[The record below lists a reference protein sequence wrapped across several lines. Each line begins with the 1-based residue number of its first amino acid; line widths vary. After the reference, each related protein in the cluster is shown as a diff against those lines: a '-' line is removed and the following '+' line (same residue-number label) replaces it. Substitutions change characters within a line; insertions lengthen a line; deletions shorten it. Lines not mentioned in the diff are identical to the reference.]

1 MRLVVQLYKSL
12 IIPSPDIDFSDIA
25 RLSNL
30 SAQLI
35 LLKSDSGETQNV
47 VKRVIESRDAL
58 VSLVVQ
64 LVKAQEI
71 SDDELV
77 ADFANRSAIK
87 LLDLSKV
94 VYVLF
99 LC

>member
-94 VYVLF
+94 S
-99 LC
+99 

>member
-1 MRLVVQLYKSL
+1 MRLVVQLYKTL
-12 IIPSPDIDFSDIA
+12 TIPYPDIDFSDIA

-71 SDDELV
+71 SDDELI

-94 VYVLF
+94 S
-99 LC
+99 

>member
-30 SAQLI
+30 SHTLI

-94 VYVLF
+94 S
-99 LC
+99 

>member
-1 MRLVVQLYKSL
+1 MRLVVQLYKTF
-12 IIPSPDIDFSDIA
+12 IVPSPEIDFSDIA
-25 RLSNL
+25 CLSNL

-47 VKRVIESRDAL
+47 VKRLIESRDAL
-58 VSLVVQ
+58 VSLIVQ

-94 VYVLF
+94 SLVF
-99 LC
+99 

>member
-1 MRLVVQLYKSL
+1 MRLVVQLYKTL
-12 IIPSPDIDFSDIA
+12 IVPSPEVDFSDIA
-25 RLSNL
+25 CLSNL

-47 VKRVIESRDAL
+47 VKRLIESRDAL
-58 VSLVVQ
+58 VSLIVQ

-94 VYVLF
+94 S
-99 LC
+99 

>member
-1 MRLVVQLYKSL
+1 MRLVVQLYKTF
-12 IIPSPDIDFSDIA
+12 IVPSPEIDFSDIA
-25 RLSNL
+25 CLSNL

-47 VKRVIESRDAL
+47 VKRLIESRDAL
-58 VSLVVQ
+58 VSLIVQ

-94 VYVLF
+94 S
-99 LC
+99 

>member
-1 MRLVVQLYKSL
+1 MRLVVQLYKTF
-12 IIPSPDIDFSDIA
+12 IVPSPDIDFSDIA

-47 VKRVIESRDAL
+47 VKRLIESRDAL
-58 VSLVVQ
+58 VSLIVQ

-94 VYVLF
+94 S
-99 LC
+99 

>member
-1 MRLVVQLYKSL
+1 MRLVVQLYKTF
-12 IIPSPDIDFSDIA
+12 IVPSPEIDFSDIA

-47 VKRVIESRDAL
+47 VKRLIESRDAL
-58 VSLVVQ
+58 VSLIVQ

-94 VYVLF
+94 S
-99 LC
+99 

>member
-47 VKRVIESRDAL
+47 VKRVIKSRDAL
-58 VSLVVQ
+58 VSLFVQ

-94 VYVLF
+94 S
-99 LC
+99 

>member
-1 MRLVVQLYKSL
+1 MRLVVQLYKTL

-71 SDDELV
+71 SDDELI

-94 VYVLF
+94 S
-99 LC
+99 

>member
-1 MRLVVQLYKSL
+1 MRLVVQLYKTL

-30 SAQLI
+30 SHTLI

-94 VYVLF
+94 S
-99 LC
+99 

>member
-1 MRLVVQLYKSL
+1 MRLVVQLYKTL
-12 IIPSPDIDFSDIA
+12 TIPYPDIDFSDIA

-30 SAQLI
+30 SHTLI

-94 VYVLF
+94 S
-99 LC
+99 

>member
-1 MRLVVQLYKSL
+1 MRLVVQLYKTL
-12 IIPSPDIDFSDIA
+12 TIPYPDIDFSDIA

-94 VYVLF
+94 S
-99 LC
+99 

>member
-1 MRLVVQLYKSL
+1 MRLVVQLYKTL

-30 SAQLI
+30 SHTLI

-71 SDDELV
+71 CDDELV

-94 VYVLF
+94 S
-99 LC
+99 